1 MVKPSFKVENFAQV
15 GGRRRSR
22 GGRRTRT
29 VRRGG
34 RKTARRGGRKTVR
47 RGGRR
52 TAKRGGRFGV
62 PAVLFL
68 SQKALQKSVGRKKG
82 KKSVLGKVSKK
93 FNKLI

>member
-1 MVKPSFKVENFAQV
+1 MSGLLGTSESTSG
-15 GGRRRSR
+15 GGRRGRR

-29 VRRGG
+29 
-34 RKTARRGGRKTVR
+34 ARRGGRRTRTAR

-62 PAVLFL
+62 PAALFL